1 MKRAAAAS
9 EEEEEEDEI
18 ETIPADIYQKAKC
31 WSVRVRAGA
40 RGIDVLCVQNTY
52 GGIICSGRAT
62 ERAGCTDND
71 IRVHMLWGVWCDV
84 IFSSTKHTDCL
95 PHTHIGLFVCQTK
108 WRGNGIKAAASARH
122 IAKSKRCG

>member
-40 RGIDVLCVQNTY
+40 RGIDVLCVHNAHC
-52 GGIICSGRAT
+52 GIICSGRAR
-62 ERAGCTDND
+62 ERFAPITIYVCMFCGGY
-71 IRVHMLWGVWCDV
+71 GVKL
-84 IFSSTKHTDCL
+84 FSTAPNILIVCLTHT
-95 PHTHIGLFVCQTK
+95 
-108 WRGNGIKAAASARH
+108 
-122 IAKSKRCG
+122 